1 MLLSSDQRQNPNRQA
16 VPSTLKPNTRLLL
29 EVFTAQICAVVLGIL
44 LCLPVFSTELSAYI
58 NDELISHIAMWTAFL
73 VFGYYS
79 SRRLAASL
87 YFSCI
92 MFCSRRVSGIIGQ
105 ILSLFD
111 IFIDSEILSL
121 FFDFVQFLV
130 WGLLAWLFLRFV
142 KKPELNAEVYSI
154 GPNWAP
160 MFFFPASDS
169 VNTAQALSPEP
180 HRASA
185 PPVDTSRQT
194 TRDMESSPIDLPGQ
208 PPESRQ
214 PTHYMTAQPPE
225 SRQPTH
231 YMTAQPPE
239 SRQPTHYMTAQPPES
254 QQPTHHMTSQ
264 FPASR
269 QPTLDMTGNSPAPLQ
284 PTRYMK
290 GQQATS
296 ARKPRYAITV
306 FAYWLAGLSGSEIN
320 NVRFSTG
327 KHRKTFLAV
336 LVLLAIVLMGW
347 KIGCVSIAVELLNV
361 GILSRLDE
369 VNVLCGLLRYL
380 GVLAFPAIAALFLM
394 KQKIGRM
401 QLLILFYSAQTVGNF
416 AESMLEQIFGLH
428 ERFFGFSVSSLVSAW
443 SNQIVWALT
452 FIGAVILFLLVLD
465 KTAASSRQVFRF
477 AMVAGGRRTS

>member
-194 TRDMESSPIDLPGQ
+194 TRYMESSPIDLPG
-208 PPESRQ
+208 
-214 PTHYMTAQPPE
+214 
-225 SRQPTH
+225 
-231 YMTAQPPE
+231 QPPE

-306 FAYWLAGLSGSEIN
+306 FAYWLAGLSENEIN

-416 AESMLEQIFGLH
+416 AESMLEQIFGLY

-452 FIGAVILFLLVLD
+452 FIGAVILFLIVLD